1 MMTNHR
7 SLLRKEGK
15 GEGGGGL
22 VDKSWQCVNKMSGL
36 VGVGQL
42 RGDVLL
48 GLLIFMG
55 SIGSSLFIISLFFF
69 FIEPSS
75 KCLAT

>member
-1 MMTNHR
+1 MVAKHR
-7 SLLRKEGK
+7 WQVIWG
-15 GEGGGGL
+15 GGGGL

-48 GLLIFMG
+48 GLLIFVG
-55 SIGSSLFIISLFFF
+55 SVGSCFFIISL